1 MNLAIKKAKE
11 SGIGWVAAKNSNHF
25 GICQWYTAM
34 ASRENLIGIAST
46 NTSPLVA
53 PTRSQNTVFGTNP
66 IAVSTIY
73 KSNLNKS
80 KKKMSKCLRTYGPQ
94 IIRVPQLQIED

>member
-1 MNLAIKKAKE
+1 MKTTAIEIYIFKKCAQISIK
-11 SGIGWVAAKNSNHF
+11 GWVAAKNSNHF

-34 ASRENLIGIAST
+34 ASKENLIGMAST

-66 IAVSTIY
+66 IAVST
-73 KSNLNKS
+73 
-80 KKKMSKCLRTYGPQ
+80 
-94 IIRVPQLQIED
+94 

>member
-34 ASRENLIGIAST
+34 ASRENLVGIAST

-66 IAVSTIY
+66 IAVSTINQIQT
-73 KSNLNKS
+73 KARKN
-80 KKKMSKCLRTYGPQ
+80 MSQKY
-94 IIRVPQLQIED
+94 VHF